1 VAKKR
6 MSEAKKR
13 VGVAEKRLGLSLLE
27 IDGCSYE
34 EEG

>member
-1 VAKKR
+1 

-13 VGVAEKRLGLSLLE
+13 VGVAKKRLGLSLLE